1 MPGKGQRM
9 SQGIVS
15 ILCLLAWLQCPP
27 LQGSEQEQAAILLG
41 GYFERPPVYRYLPG
55 SRETILYPAIIG
67 RYNRSDPLP
76 HAAQLSPKE
85 WDHLIKETE
94 ENSMLQLATITPEM
108 IRDKRGVIQMAV
120 ISTDDPTTASLI
132 LLPAFLQHFSAI
144 FGSELIIAIPS
155 RNKIYVF
162 PKLANQIS
170 KITDLM
176 LDDYRISPMPVSTE
190 LFELSPKGLKAIGD
204 FNPNHD

>member
-9 SQGIVS
+9 SPGIAS
-15 ILCLLAWLQCPP
+15 ILCLFALLQCSP

-55 SRETILYPAIIG
+55 SRKTIIYPAMIG
-67 RYNRSDPLP
+67 RYNRTNPLP
-76 HAAQLSPKE
+76 NGRRLSSKE
-85 WDHLIKETE
+85 WDRLIKETE

-120 ISTDDPTTASLI
+120 ISTDDPTTANLI

-170 KITDLM
+170 KITELI

-190 LFELSPKGLKAIGD
+190 LFELSSKGLRAIGD
-204 FNPNHD
+204 CNPNHD